1 MNDPFNQELPHKD
14 EAERTVLGAMLQSR
28 TAIDEARQKI
38 TENDFYQPNNKTIYH
53 LICDLSDQHGDVDTT
68 LLCTTLTERKML
80 DHVGGLNYVGKLID
94 YAPTTSNVGIYA
106 DMVKDAAKRRDII
119 AIGTRIAQMGHAND
133 ADTDSIIGNALN
145 EAFHIGEDDSST
157 DYKDIYTVSTDML
170 AHLDKI
176 QKGEIAEGVHTGFR
190 DIDDVTH
197 GLQPGQMIVVAG
209 RPAMGKSTLG
219 MDFARNAAIHDD
231 QCTVVFSLEMS
242 REEIA
247 QRLFSAETNIPLN
260 VFRDPS
266 QMTDERW
273 RTVNGFWQKLED
285 KPLYIDDSANLK
297 IPDIRAK
304 CRRLKETKDLKL
316 VVVDYLQLMS
326 SRRMTENRQQE
337 VSDFSRQFKLLAKEL
352 QVPVVILSQLN
363 RNVEMRADKVPQMSD
378 LRESGS
384 IEQDADVVFLVHR
397 PDAYDKEDRPGE
409 ADIIMA
415 KHRNGPT
422 ETFHLA
428 FLGSNSKFKDMPQD
442 YMSSNGL

>member
-1 MNDPFNQELPHKD
+1 
-14 EAERTVLGAMLQSR
+14 
-28 TAIDEARQKI
+28 
-38 TENDFYQPNNKTIYH
+38 
-53 LICDLSDQHGDVDTT
+53 
-68 LLCTTLTERKML
+68 
-80 DHVGGLNYVGKLID
+80 
-94 YAPTTSNVGIYA
+94 
-106 DMVKDAAKRRDII
+106 
-119 AIGTRIAQMGHAND
+119 
-133 ADTDSIIGNALN
+133 
-145 EAFHIGEDDSST
+145 
-157 DYKDIYTVSTDML
+157 
-170 AHLDKI
+170 
-176 QKGEIAEGVHTGFR
+176 
-190 DIDDVTH
+190 
-197 GLQPGQMIVVAG
+197 
-209 RPAMGKSTLG
+209 MGKSTLG

-297 IPDIRAK
+297 VPDIRAK

-326 SRRMTENRQQE
+326 SGRMTENRQQE

-409 ADIIMA
+409 ADIIMPSIA
-415 KHRNGPT
+415 TARPRLSTLLSLEQQQVQGHAAGLYDRNLTYRKIEGNKSWERKSPPKWKP
-422 ETFHLA
+422 
-428 FLGSNSKFKDMPQD
+428 SPRK
-442 YMSSNGL
+442 